1 MNDEL
6 KNGADI
12 DALTQLRVDD
22 VRGPSDTRWVLLKK
36 SHNFLFCEHFAMRR
50 FRLKRA
56 IWFRGVFAV
65 LKEIF
70 RGGGFQI
77 VPFFVLF

>member
-22 VRGPSDTRWVLLKK
+22 VRGPSDTR
-36 SHNFLFCEHFAMRR
+36 
-50 FRLKRA
+50 
-56 IWFRGVFAV
+56 
-65 LKEIF
+65 
-70 RGGGFQI
+70 
-77 VPFFVLF
+77 

>member
-22 VRGPSDTRWVLLKK
+22 VRGPSDTRWVLFKK
-36 SHNFLFCEHFAMRR
+36 ITQFFILWTFCHETF
-50 FRLKRA
+50 
-56 IWFRGVFAV
+56 
-65 LKEIF
+65 
-70 RGGGFQI
+70 
-77 VPFFVLF
+77 